1 MVLVDNNEEE
11 TNWEEEKDREEAEY
25 GEGGETLPLLLHMS
39 MLSSLGN
46 SLMSYSK
53 KLL

>member
-1 MVLVDNNEEE
+1 MVLVDSDEDE
-11 TNWEEEKDREEAEY
+11 TDWEEEKDREEAED
-25 GEGGETLPLLLHMS
+25 GESGETLPLLVHMS